1 MKFRNCTPFI
11 SFGHGATGAEA
22 SVHHSRTRELKAE
35 ANEEMQKNKEY
46 IKQLIHL
53 LKFAI
58 QERDEARN
66 QLNKLLN
73 KPKTEYFPA
82 IPQFQTD
89 TNFLKPGK
97 ANSSITESN
106 SLSETHN
113 YGQSHNS
120 SPVESLFDAVS
131 SPEFSNINFVVNQQQ
146 PLIVAP
152 KIDRESLI
160 IDSLV
165 KGRVLP
171 QKGKFLQAVLE
182 TGPLLQT
189 LLVAGPLP
197 RWRNPPQMQP
207 FQIPPVSIKACDA
220 VNVGQLDYSRA
231 MNSQSYN

>member
-1 MKFRNCTPFI
+1 MEQLGQKLLYT
-11 SFGHGATGAEA
+11 TLEL
-22 SVHHSRTRELKAE
+22 EKLKAE

-106 SLSETHN
+106 
-113 YGQSHNS
+113 
-120 SPVESLFDAVS
+120 
-131 SPEFSNINFVVNQQQ
+131 
-146 PLIVAP
+146 
-152 KIDRESLI
+152 R
-160 IDSLV
+160 
-165 KGRVLP
+165 
-171 QKGKFLQAVLE
+171 KFLQAVLE

-220 VNVGQLDYSRA
+220 VNVGQLDYSRT
-231 MNSQSYN
+231 MNSQSYNSNFSNLASGLV